1 MAEAAILENPITM
14 TQKDLL
20 SFRLEEVPRLL
31 HRVIDAQFEKLGLS
45 TTQWRLL
52 AYVFRDEGLTQTELA
67 SCLELER
74 ATVGQAID
82 KMEAR
87 DLVARERN
95 ANDRRVWRIVPTRK
109 AREMVPRLR
118 EIADRIHRQTFAGIG
133 QAEFRQLE
141 TLLTRIS
148 ANLTP

>member
-1 MAEAAILENPITM
+1 M
-14 TQKDLL
+14 TPQDLL

-74 ATVGQAID
+74 ATVGQVID
-82 KMEAR
+82 KMETR
-87 DLVARERN
+87 NLVARERS
-95 ANDRRVWRIVPTRK
+95 ADDRRVWRIVPTRK
-109 AREMVPRLR
+109 ARDMMPRMR
-118 EIADRIHRQTFAGIG
+118 ELADRIHNQTFAGI
-133 QAEFRQLE
+133 QQSEFRQLE
-141 TLLTRIS
+141 DLLARI
-148 ANLTP
+148 AHNLTS